1 MLRSRLLVA
10 ANKGHLDTVRLLLAH
25 GAEVNRANCNENAP
39 LWVASWKGHLEVVKL
54 LLKANAQCNKMNH
67 NMESPV
73 WVACEQGHLE
83 VSQVLIEAR
92 ANLDLPAHNEI
103 SPLWV
108 ASWKGHVEVVQ
119 LLLKARAN
127 QDKQDRHDTSPLW
140 VASKRGHVE
149 VVRALLKASADPAKL
164 NCEKRSPLYVA
175 SYWGHVKVLP
185 THPGKVAALLL
196 IASTKADHLA
206 LGRFGTYA
214 GRFTPTLPG
223 IYKLQVEQSVPGIFA
238 EYWWHRNIHRNAPQ
252 QPDITRI
259 DHVLDFWFPDVT
271 FAPAFVRWKFILH
284 FECIRTARWPY
295 NFGHALGIIASP
307 GSEVRAFF
315 WNDGSVTKRVP
326 EDVVPQ
332 KREQMIREDCM
343 TEVPYFIC
351 IDLLFHD
358 PVVDPFGFYAFEIE
372 WSTPMAEDLEEKLST
387 SIEIMLYHQNDTDY
401 WGWWPIQQG
410 CLLSSGLNIQGS
422 PFEDFQAISGSAR
435 AEFSTVLAMPDSTTE
450 MTVIV
455 DTLAEVR
462 VDLRDILGQPVVGG
476 SMLGS
481 VSARLFTMKGVK
493 EMDLP
498 VRWDPA
504 RGFYAASWTPLPPDP
519 IFQDDVSTG
528 RYYRQLIVRL
538 DGNQIINSP
547 MPVTILLAISDPSQS
562 FVMAGDYTIA
572 KAGEPVWYQV
582 RSATLA
588 GRLRVTGGDVY
599 EVLFEGPAHDPL
611 MGDDRFD
618 GTVIDNL
625 NGSYTVNFEIQ
636 RPGYYNMRVF
646 LNTVEIGPSPFLGVL
661 IWDDLS
667 APLTTA
673 FGPGI
678 SPAQN
683 VPGNPARIIAGVNTS
698 FDISAKDSYDVQYF
712 RGGGMFRLSTPV
724 MDMGP
729 GVNVTFDSGFTSPE
743 DYSFITDNNDGS
755 YSVEYRL
762 CQAGLTAMTIELY
775 TTEAWRPI
783 GSSPFLLQVL
793 RGELVAETSK
803 VHPPIS
809 QVFSGVPNTMQV
821 DLRDACG
828 NNANDEAMQSLYI
841 SLERIENGTQEALV
855 FEAVRSTP
863 GEVTVFFT
871 PMQRG
876 EHRLVVLGDGVPVQ
890 RAPMYF
896 TVMPATSVPDSR
908 NWLLPAIGA
917 STQSTF
923 EILNSPCHAGDF
935 ATIKV
940 TARDMWGDPLVHGH
954 YAFMIY
960 FWREMEG
967 FDADSLRCQPLCEG
981 PAAQATRLVVPD
993 ARVTLRSVQA
1003 EVYEFSLM
1011 SNVSGNYHGAVSVL
1025 RPGAFYGV
1033 WYNNLNHSKRVFT
1046 EMLRGPLE
1054 LDWGIHG
1061 PGGTLPSNKFSL
1073 QILGWLRIPASDRY
1087 TFQLNS
1093 DTGGRV
1099 FLNGT
1104 EISPSGSSGI
1114 DRGNSAV
1121 DMAAELQQGFVPI
1134 EILYDHWM
1142 GETTRN
1148 IPAFLSFGFGSNTVP
1163 FHILQAEDMY
1173 YEEMLHQPYNPFM
1186 HVVNPAI
1193 DVHSLEVVGGL
1204 RNNALHGV
1212 VGKDV
1217 FLRLQSAD
1225 RYGNLQT
1232 RRDPASYL
1240 HLRSDPPDVAGRR
1253 SSDMLS
1259 SRHWRIEPLQ
1269 SGAWD
1274 VVLIPEGPAPQA
1286 HNLTFELYSQSS
1298 ELFGGLRPVATTS
1311 LLLHLSVNLPVAET
1325 SSLLCVPPPPWPVG
1339 VEVTCSLVPRD
1350 VQGNE
1355 IQGGLWPVMSFYAEL
1370 QQRQDAT
1377 ELLET
1382 VRWYVDAA
1390 AANYRSLNRQLRHGG
1405 RLQKAALGH
1414 RQRLDQLAKIA
1425 PPLLEPLTLWRGFSS
1440 LSFVSYL
1447 HHLQKVE
1454 DDEDG
1459 SQSKDVKDDAYMSC
1473 SLSHSIGNFYA
1484 RRHAILPEDLDDA
1497 VLLRIQVP
1505 AVCVACCSGLDH
1517 EEEILLP
1524 RGSVLRIDR
1533 IDQLDHKN
1541 GPANGQVTAILTA
1554 EATLLAGA
1562 GANTSLD
1569 SRKSLRRVSLYALPP
1584 DSAEELTTT
1593 LHVAD
1598 PLDRCDRRERC
1609 GV

>member
-1 MLRSRLLVA
+1 M
-10 ANKGHLDTVRLLLAH
+10 
-25 GAEVNRANCNENAP
+25 
-39 LWVASWKGHLEVVKL
+39 
-54 LLKANAQCNKMNH
+54 
-67 NMESPV
+67 
-73 WVACEQGHLE
+73 
-83 VSQVLIEAR
+83 
-92 ANLDLPAHNEI
+92 
-103 SPLWV
+103 
-108 ASWKGHVEVVQ
+108 
-119 LLLKARAN
+119 
-127 QDKQDRHDTSPLW
+127 
-140 VASKRGHVE
+140 
-149 VVRALLKASADPAKL
+149 
-164 NCEKRSPLYVA
+164 
-175 SYWGHVKVLP
+175 
-185 THPGKVAALLL
+185 
-196 IASTKADHLA
+196 
-206 LGRFGTYA
+206 
-214 GRFTPTLPG
+214 
-223 IYKLQVEQSVPGIFA
+223 
-238 EYWWHRNIHRNAPQ
+238 PQ
-252 QPDITRI
+252 
-259 DHVLDFWFPDVT
+259 
-271 FAPAFVRWKFILH
+271 
-284 FECIRTARWPY
+284 
-295 NFGHALGIIASP
+295 
-307 GSEVRAFF
+307 
-315 WNDGSVTKRVP
+315 
-326 EDVVPQ
+326 VVPQ

-343 TEVPYFIC
+343 TEVQ
-351 IDLLFHD
+351 
-358 PVVDPFGFYAFEIE
+358 
-372 WSTPMAEDLEEKLST
+372 S
-387 SIEIMLYHQNDTDY
+387 
-401 WGWWPIQQG
+401 
-410 CLLSSGLNIQGS
+410 S

-828 NNANDEAMQSLYI
+828 LLGLYI

-917 STQSTF
+917 Q
-923 EILNSPCHAGDF
+923 H
-935 ATIKV
+935 
-940 TARDMWGDPLVHGH
+940 
-954 YAFMIY
+954 
-960 FWREMEG
+960 EG
-967 FDADSLRCQPLCEG
+967 RCREG
-981 PAAQATRLVVPD
+981 PAFEHPRL
-993 ARVTLRSVQA
+993 
-1003 EVYEFSLM
+1003 
-1011 SNVSGNYHGAVSVL
+1011 
-1025 RPGAFYGV
+1025 
-1033 WYNNLNHSKRVFT
+1033 
-1046 EMLRGPLE
+1046 
-1054 LDWGIHG
+1054 
-1061 PGGTLPSNKFSL
+1061 
-1073 QILGWLRIPASDRY
+1073 
-1087 TFQLNS
+1087 
-1093 DTGGRV
+1093 
-1099 FLNGT
+1099 
-1104 EISPSGSSGI
+1104 
-1114 DRGNSAV
+1114 
-1121 DMAAELQQGFVPI
+1121 
-1134 EILYDHWM
+1134 
-1142 GETTRN
+1142 
-1148 IPAFLSFGFGSNTVP
+1148 
-1163 FHILQAEDMY
+1163 
-1173 YEEMLHQPYNPFM
+1173 
-1186 HVVNPAI
+1186 
-1193 DVHSLEVVGGL
+1193 
-1204 RNNALHGV
+1204 GV
-1212 VGKDV
+1212 VSLCP
-1217 FLRLQSAD
+1217 FQ
-1225 RYGNLQT
+1225 
-1232 RRDPASYL
+1232 
-1240 HLRSDPPDVAGRR
+1240 AG
-1253 SSDMLS
+1253 
-1259 SRHWRIEPLQ
+1259 
-1269 SGAWD
+1269 
-1274 VVLIPEGPAPQA
+1274 
-1286 HNLTFELYSQSS
+1286 
-1298 ELFGGLRPVATTS
+1298 
-1311 LLLHLSVNLPVAET
+1311 
-1325 SSLLCVPPPPWPVG
+1325 
-1339 VEVTCSLVPRD
+1339 
-1350 VQGNE
+1350 
-1355 IQGGLWPVMSFYAEL
+1355 
-1370 QQRQDAT
+1370 
-1377 ELLET
+1377 
-1382 VRWYVDAA
+1382 
-1390 AANYRSLNRQLRHGG
+1390 
-1405 RLQKAALGH
+1405 
-1414 RQRLDQLAKIA
+1414 
-1425 PPLLEPLTLWRGFSS
+1425 
-1440 LSFVSYL
+1440 
-1447 HHLQKVE
+1447 
-1454 DDEDG
+1454 
-1459 SQSKDVKDDAYMSC
+1459 
-1473 SLSHSIGNFYA
+1473 
-1484 RRHAILPEDLDDA
+1484 
-1497 VLLRIQVP
+1497 
-1505 AVCVACCSGLDH
+1505 
-1517 EEEILLP
+1517 
-1524 RGSVLRIDR
+1524 
-1533 IDQLDHKN
+1533 
-1541 GPANGQVTAILTA
+1541 
-1554 EATLLAGA
+1554 
-1562 GANTSLD
+1562 
-1569 SRKSLRRVSLYALPP
+1569 SRK
-1584 DSAEELTTT
+1584 
-1593 LHVAD
+1593 H
-1598 PLDRCDRRERC
+1598 
-1609 GV
+1609 

>member
-1 MLRSRLLVA
+1 
-10 ANKGHLDTVRLLLAH
+10 
-25 GAEVNRANCNENAP
+25 
-39 LWVASWKGHLEVVKL
+39 
-54 LLKANAQCNKMNH
+54 
-67 NMESPV
+67 
-73 WVACEQGHLE
+73 
-83 VSQVLIEAR
+83 
-92 ANLDLPAHNEI
+92 
-103 SPLWV
+103 
-108 ASWKGHVEVVQ
+108 
-119 LLLKARAN
+119 
-127 QDKQDRHDTSPLW
+127 
-140 VASKRGHVE
+140 
-149 VVRALLKASADPAKL
+149 
-164 NCEKRSPLYVA
+164 
-175 SYWGHVKVLP
+175 
-185 THPGKVAALLL
+185 
-196 IASTKADHLA
+196 
-206 LGRFGTYA
+206 
-214 GRFTPTLPG
+214 
-223 IYKLQVEQSVPGIFA
+223 
-238 EYWWHRNIHRNAPQ
+238 
-252 QPDITRI
+252 
-259 DHVLDFWFPDVT
+259 
-271 FAPAFVRWKFILH
+271 
-284 FECIRTARWPY
+284 
-295 NFGHALGIIASP
+295 
-307 GSEVRAFF
+307 
-315 WNDGSVTKRVP
+315 
-326 EDVVPQ
+326 
-332 KREQMIREDCM
+332 
-343 TEVPYFIC
+343 
-351 IDLLFHD
+351 
-358 PVVDPFGFYAFEIE
+358 
-372 WSTPMAEDLEEKLST
+372 
-387 SIEIMLYHQNDTDY
+387 
-401 WGWWPIQQG
+401 
-410 CLLSSGLNIQGS
+410 
-422 PFEDFQAISGSAR
+422 
-435 AEFSTVLAMPDSTTE
+435 
-450 MTVIV
+450 
-455 DTLAEVR
+455 
-462 VDLRDILGQPVVGG
+462 
-476 SMLGS
+476 MLGS

-1355 IQGGLWPVMSFYAEL
+1355 IQG
-1370 QQRQDAT
+1370 
-1377 ELLET
+1377 
-1382 VRWYVDAA
+1382 
-1390 AANYRSLNRQLRHGG
+1390 
-1405 RLQKAALGH
+1405 
-1414 RQRLDQLAKIA
+1414 
-1425 PPLLEPLTLWRGFSS
+1425 
-1440 LSFVSYL
+1440 
-1447 HHLQKVE
+1447 
-1454 DDEDG
+1454 
-1459 SQSKDVKDDAYMSC
+1459 
-1473 SLSHSIGNFYA
+1473 
-1484 RRHAILPEDLDDA
+1484 
-1497 VLLRIQVP
+1497 
-1505 AVCVACCSGLDH
+1505 
-1517 EEEILLP
+1517 
-1524 RGSVLRIDR
+1524 
-1533 IDQLDHKN
+1533 
-1541 GPANGQVTAILTA
+1541 
-1554 EATLLAGA
+1554 
-1562 GANTSLD
+1562 
-1569 SRKSLRRVSLYALPP
+1569 LRRVSLYALPP

-1598 PLDRCDRRERC
+1598 PLDVARQFRLFPTKAGLWRLRAQVILLENITVDLSTWPIEVLPGLSSAHRAQALPPQTVITNVPFDVPVYSFDEYENPVETGTDVFLMKMTGGYHGRLEQKPMVDYLENNTYMVQNLFVVSRDLFQLHIDLMSLRHNNSLSQCPELSPVPGGEIYQLSEQRAIGSRATLRCYSGFAQAGGEEELLCEWPQPSAATSQVAGYAEWFNLSSMPASGLMCRERPLWCPVASPVHFGRLLMRDWRRQVGSVETMECIEGHVRLLGDLHIVCGSRHGEGTWLAPDGTKQIPAACMPLQNFCPPLDLNSSFIWAASHGRDPGSVVKLRCQVGLIPSAGDSTLVCGSDGIWRKPIYTLPQPLSEVLSCAPHPNFCSDPSPLLLEGAIAHMSEMHLNATVLVTCAVGYEPSGGEDMGLCGIHPEDDSRGRWVSPSSISKGQVPWKPLRCRLKQSYCPTIQMSHGMLLSLSKERFLQSQAHVGCAEGYAPAGGFDAFTCEASTSLTGEWRASDGISDLSQKLQCSKVVEYCPVPVPPEGTYFVMSAGLEMDSATRRE
-1609 GV
+1609 

>member
-1 MLRSRLLVA
+1 MVCWVA
-10 ANKGHLDTVRLLLAH
+10 WWSLPLLAVAQNQLNATTVCTYPRSCSTFLSDDLPCLTLDFARVFDYALREDVCALVTPAH
-25 GAEVNRANCNENAP
+25 GNDVSYMLSSGVANSRCIADWRGDGRCDLSN
-39 LWVASWKGHLEVVKL
+39 
-54 LLKANAQCNKMNH
+54 NH
-67 NMESPV
+67 NLDNCQYDGGDCCLSTCQTNCANEPDSYQRNSNTCEYFCGEEALFWCLDDDAVLSPV
-73 WVACEQGHLE
+73 RQWCAFGQIQAMSRCFLSKLEIAGALQQCILDDRVHGNTINAGPQCGNQTLTCTLQDVQAENGCHLTKDDCFSRMCCTEAIENGFIDTNPEVLPSLTQIYDKCASSQTDNDEPCFPFMVKCLQETRAAKGGCCSCDPGWGGWRCRNPLCWPSCQHGKCVAPDLCHCEQG
-83 VSQVLIEAR
+83 
-92 ANLDLPAHNEI
+92 
-103 SPLWV
+103 
-108 ASWKGHVEVVQ
+108 WKGAACQHAVCEPECIPGQGTCVLPNTCECFYGWGGTSCELPLSEPACVNGDAVAPDICRCAAGWGGRLCDYPLCQSWPLPSPECVHGTCVEPFECECEPGWKEYRPINQTGYDILPFWSPGQDISQETAGSYVKADSRISFLSFWDRAYNSSNAAQCTVPDCAIIVDPRCVECEVVPQQRCLKCEPGFFVDTAIDRCERCSNRFPHCQ
-119 LLLKARAN
+119 LCGPEPTGPDGL
-127 QDKQDRHDTSPLW
+127 
-140 VASKRGHVE
+140 
-149 VVRALLKASADPAKL
+149 VVLRCTHCD
-164 NCEKRSPLYVA
+164 PLYVLEPMPFGEDPSGRCVSDGPIEFSSPIYHVYKDQGNVTLVIQRSIYALRAEFARPITVVVRTRDGTAHSSSLVYGGELA
-175 SYWGHVKVLP
+175 SFEPTVANITFGVDESQMIPMEGTEAWNYSSQLQARFQERIDLPIKIFDDVSYHPEFRYFDVELVIPPEQLMGHQGPLYPFVSLRQQETDQAWMMPQNVYRAPILDRQDVLSTTRVYIWDHREATAAQTFCTGDCQQWTARTLVGFLRGVMINARTYDDQAITVSTDIRKEPHFIIKYLPRGEGNEESVGTITTATP
-185 THPGKVAALLL
+185 TNIP
-196 IASTKADHLA
+196 
-206 LGRFGTYA
+206 GTYA

-636 RPGYYNMRVF
+636 RPPAK
-646 LNTVEIGPSPFLGVL
+646 LELAKIGPSPFLGVL

-683 VPGNPARIIAGVNTS
+683 VPGNPARIIAG
-698 FDISAKDSYDVQYF
+698 
-712 RGGGMFRLSTPV
+712 
-724 MDMGP
+724 
-729 GVNVTFDSGFTSPE
+729 
-743 DYSFITDNNDGS
+743 

-821 DLRDACG
+821 DLRDAC
-828 NNANDEAMQSLYI
+828 LYI

-917 STQSTF
+917 Q
-923 EILNSPCHAGDF
+923 H
-935 ATIKV
+935 
-940 TARDMWGDPLVHGH
+940 
-954 YAFMIY
+954 
-960 FWREMEG
+960 EG
-967 FDADSLRCQPLCEG
+967 RCREG
-981 PAAQATRLVVPD
+981 PAFEHPRL
-993 ARVTLRSVQA
+993 
-1003 EVYEFSLM
+1003 
-1011 SNVSGNYHGAVSVL
+1011 
-1025 RPGAFYGV
+1025 
-1033 WYNNLNHSKRVFT
+1033 
-1046 EMLRGPLE
+1046 
-1054 LDWGIHG
+1054 
-1061 PGGTLPSNKFSL
+1061 
-1073 QILGWLRIPASDRY
+1073 
-1087 TFQLNS
+1087 
-1093 DTGGRV
+1093 
-1099 FLNGT
+1099 
-1104 EISPSGSSGI
+1104 
-1114 DRGNSAV
+1114 
-1121 DMAAELQQGFVPI
+1121 
-1134 EILYDHWM
+1134 
-1142 GETTRN
+1142 
-1148 IPAFLSFGFGSNTVP
+1148 
-1163 FHILQAEDMY
+1163 
-1173 YEEMLHQPYNPFM
+1173 
-1186 HVVNPAI
+1186 
-1193 DVHSLEVVGGL
+1193 
-1204 RNNALHGV
+1204 GV
-1212 VGKDV
+1212 VSLCP
-1217 FLRLQSAD
+1217 FQ
-1225 RYGNLQT
+1225 
-1232 RRDPASYL
+1232 
-1240 HLRSDPPDVAGRR
+1240 AG
-1253 SSDMLS
+1253 
-1259 SRHWRIEPLQ
+1259 
-1269 SGAWD
+1269 
-1274 VVLIPEGPAPQA
+1274 
-1286 HNLTFELYSQSS
+1286 
-1298 ELFGGLRPVATTS
+1298 
-1311 LLLHLSVNLPVAET
+1311 
-1325 SSLLCVPPPPWPVG
+1325 
-1339 VEVTCSLVPRD
+1339 
-1350 VQGNE
+1350 
-1355 IQGGLWPVMSFYAEL
+1355 
-1370 QQRQDAT
+1370 
-1377 ELLET
+1377 
-1382 VRWYVDAA
+1382 
-1390 AANYRSLNRQLRHGG
+1390 
-1405 RLQKAALGH
+1405 
-1414 RQRLDQLAKIA
+1414 
-1425 PPLLEPLTLWRGFSS
+1425 
-1440 LSFVSYL
+1440 
-1447 HHLQKVE
+1447 
-1454 DDEDG
+1454 
-1459 SQSKDVKDDAYMSC
+1459 
-1473 SLSHSIGNFYA
+1473 
-1484 RRHAILPEDLDDA
+1484 
-1497 VLLRIQVP
+1497 
-1505 AVCVACCSGLDH
+1505 
-1517 EEEILLP
+1517 
-1524 RGSVLRIDR
+1524 
-1533 IDQLDHKN
+1533 
-1541 GPANGQVTAILTA
+1541 
-1554 EATLLAGA
+1554 
-1562 GANTSLD
+1562 
-1569 SRKSLRRVSLYALPP
+1569 SRK
-1584 DSAEELTTT
+1584 
-1593 LHVAD
+1593 H
-1598 PLDRCDRRERC
+1598 
-1609 GV
+1609 